1 MFVTNKRIN
10 PPKEIDIGDGITNHV
25 KVFDQFKLLG
35 VTIDN
40 KLNFETYA
48 SLLKKNNQQK
58 NVQHQKI
65 ILPLSISKITIF

>member
-1 MFVTNKRIN
+1 MK
-10 PPKEIDIGDGITNHV
+10 PPKEIDIGDGITV
-25 KVFDQFKLLG
+25 KVADQFKLLG